1 MPGQPGHT
9 RSHDIAFGEECA
21 VMENPYVPFPMRIE
35 EITTETEDENIK
47 TFELSFMV
55 KADEERFEYRPGQFA
70 ELSVFG
76 KGEAP
81 FGMASTPTRPGR
93 LSFSVSK
100 IGVVTGALHRMEK
113 GDVVGVR
120 GPLGNGYP
128 LEAFKGKNLV
138 LVGGGFGFSTLRS
151 LTNFILHDSN
161 RKEYGDIAVIYGAR
175 RPGLLLYKK
184 DLEAWQERG
193 DLRLHLTVDKGEDG
207 WQGHVG
213 FVPDVTRSVSPN
225 PKNACAVVCGP
236 PAMIQFTLPVLKEL
250 GFGEENVFL
259 SLEMRMKCGIGKC
272 GRCNLGSK
280 YICSDGPVFSEAE
293 VMRLTAE
300 AHV

>member
-1 MPGQPGHT
+1 
-9 RSHDIAFGEECA
+9 

-35 EITTETEDENIK
+35 EIIVETEDENIK
-47 TFELSFMV
+47 TFELSFMA
-55 KADEERFEYRPGQFA
+55 KADEERFVYTPGQFA
-70 ELSVFG
+70 EVSVFG

-93 LSFSVSK
+93 LAFSVSK

-128 LEAFKGKNLV
+128 LETFKGKNLV

-161 RKEYGDIAVIYGAR
+161 RKAYKDLTVIYGAR
-175 RPGLLLYKK
+175 RPGLLLYKR
-184 DLEAWQERG
+184 DLKAWQERG
-193 DLRLHLTVDKGEDG
+193 DLQVHLTVDKSDDG

-213 FVPDVTRSVSPN
+213 FVPDVTRAVAPN
-225 PKNACAVVCGP
+225 PEEALAVVCGP
-236 PAMIQFTLPVLKEL
+236 PAMIQFTLPVLKQL
-250 GFGEENVFL
+250 GFGDESVFL

-280 YICSDGPVFSEAE
+280 YICSDGPVFSQAE
-293 VMRLTAE
+293 LLGLTGE
-300 AHV
+300 AHF

>member
-1 MPGQPGHT
+1 
-9 RSHDIAFGEECA
+9 
-21 VMENPYVPFPMRIE
+21 MENPYVPLAMRIE
-35 EITTETEDENIK
+35 EIIVETEDENIK
-47 TFELSFMV
+47 TFELSFMDR
-55 KADEERFEYRPGQFA
+55 ADEERFVYTPGQFA

-81 FGMASTPTRPGR
+81 FGMASTPTQLGR
-93 LSFSVSK
+93 LAFSVSK

-128 LEAFKGKNLV
+128 LETFKGKNLV

-161 RKEYGDIAVIYGAR
+161 RKDYSDLKVIYGAR

-184 DLEAWQERG
+184 DLEAWKKQG
-193 DLRLHLTVDKGEDG
+193 DIRLHLTVDKGENE
-207 WQGHVG
+207 WQGYVG
-213 FVPDVTRSVSPN
+213 FVPDLTRSVAPN
-225 PKNACAVVCGP
+225 PKNAYAVVCGP

-250 GFGEENVFL
+250 GFRDEQVFL

-272 GRCNLGSK
+272 GRCNVGSK
-280 YICSDGPVFSEAE
+280 YICSDGPVFSQQELS
-293 VMRLTAE
+293 RLTAE
-300 AHV
+300 SHV

>member
-1 MPGQPGHT
+1 
-9 RSHDIAFGEECA
+9 
-21 VMENPYVPFPMRIE
+21 MENPYVPFPMRIE
-35 EITTETEDENIK
+35 EIVVETEDENIK
-47 TFELSFMV
+47 TFELSFTAR
-55 KADEERFEYRPGQFA
+55 ADEERFVYRPGQFA

-81 FGMASTPTRPGR
+81 FGMASTPTQPGR

-128 LEAFKGKNLV
+128 LETFKGKNLV

-161 RKEYGDIAVIYGAR
+161 RKDYSDLTVIYGAR

-184 DLEAWQERG
+184 DLETWKKHE
-193 DLRLHLTVDKGEDG
+193 DVRLHLTVDKGENG

-213 FVPDVTRSVSPN
+213 FVPDVTRSVAPN
-225 PKNACAVVCGP
+225 PRNAFAVVCGP
-236 PAMIQFTLPVLKEL
+236 PAMIHFTLPVLQEL
-250 GFGEENVFL
+250 GFRDESIFL

-272 GRCNLGSK
+272 GRCNVGSK
-280 YICSDGPVFSEAE
+280 YICSDGPVFSQAE
-293 VMRLTAE
+293 LTGLTGE
-300 AHV
+300 AHF

>member
-1 MPGQPGHT
+1 
-9 RSHDIAFGEECA
+9 
-21 VMENPYVPFPMRIE
+21 MENPYVPIPMKIE
-35 EITTETEDENIK
+35 EIIMETEDENIK
-47 TFELSFMV
+47 TFELSFMA
-55 KADEERFEYRPGQFA
+55 KGDEERFVYTPGQFA

-81 FGMASTPTRPGR
+81 FGMASTPTQPGR
-93 LSFSVSK
+93 LAFSVSK

-128 LEAFKGKNLV
+128 LGTFTGRNLV

-151 LTNFILHDSN
+151 LTKFILQDSN
-161 RKEYGDIAVIYGAR
+161 RKDYSELTVIYGAR

-184 DLEAWQERG
+184 DLEVWKKQG
-193 DLRLHLTVDKGEDG
+193 DVRLHLTVDKGEKG

-213 FVPDVTRSVSPN
+213 FVPEVTRSVAPN
-225 PKNACAVVCGP
+225 PKNAYAVVCGP

-250 GFGEENVFL
+250 GFRDEQIYL

-272 GRCNLGSK
+272 GRCNVGSK
-280 YICSDGPVFSEAE
+280 YVCSDGPVFSQAE
-293 VMRLTAE
+293 LSRLTAE
-300 AHV
+300 AHG

>member
-1 MPGQPGHT
+1 
-9 RSHDIAFGEECA
+9 
-21 VMENPYVPFPMRIE
+21 MENPYVPLAMRIE
-35 EITTETEDENIK
+35 EIIVETEDENIK
-47 TFELSFMV
+47 TFELSFMDR
-55 KADEERFEYRPGQFA
+55 ADEERFVYTPGQFA

-81 FGMASTPTRPGR
+81 FGMASTPTQPGR

-128 LEAFKGKNLV
+128 LETFKGKNLV

-161 RKEYGDIAVIYGAR
+161 RKDYSDLTVIYGAR

-184 DLEAWQERG
+184 DLEAWKKQG
-193 DLRLHLTVDKGEDG
+193 DIRLHLTVDKGENG

-213 FVPDVTRSVSPN
+213 FVPDVTRSVVPN

-250 GFGEENVFL
+250 GFRDESVFL

-272 GRCNLGSK
+272 GRCNVGSK
-280 YICSDGPVFSEAE
+280 YICSDGPVFSQAE
-293 VMRLTAE
+293 LRRLTAE
-300 AHV
+300 AHG

>member
-1 MPGQPGHT
+1 
-9 RSHDIAFGEECA
+9 
-21 VMENPYVPFPMRIE
+21 VMENPYVPLPMRIE
-35 EITTETEDENIK
+35 EIIVETEDENIK
-47 TFELSFMV
+47 TFELSFM
-55 KADEERFEYRPGQFA
+55 ARPDEERFVYTPGQFA
-70 ELSVFG
+70 ELSIFG

-81 FGMASTPTRPGR
+81 FGMASTPTQPGR

-128 LEAFKGKNLV
+128 LEIFKGKNLV
-138 LVGGGFGFSTLRS
+138 LVGGGFGFSTLRA
-151 LTNFILHDSN
+151 LTNFILHESN
-161 RKEYGDIAVIYGAR
+161 RKDYRDLTVIYGAR

-184 DLEAWQERG
+184 DLEAWKKQE
-193 DLRLHLTVDKGEDG
+193 DIRLHLTVDKGENG

-213 FVPDVTRSVSPN
+213 FVPDVTRSVAPD
-225 PKNACAVVCGP
+225 PKNAYAVVCGP

-250 GFGEENVFL
+250 GFRDENVFL

-272 GRCNLGSK
+272 GRCNVGSK
-280 YICSDGPVFSEAE
+280 YICSDGPVFSQAQLNGLAGEG
-293 VMRLTAE
+293 
-300 AHV
+300 HF

>member
-1 MPGQPGHT
+1 M
-9 RSHDIAFGEECA
+9 
-21 VMENPYVPFPMRIE
+21 MKNPYVPFPMRIE
-35 EITTETEDENIK
+35 EVIVETEDENIK
-47 TFELSFMV
+47 TFELSFMAE
-55 KADEERFEYRPGQFA
+55 ADEKRFLYTPGQFA
-70 ELSVFG
+70 EVSVFG
-76 KGEAP
+76 TGEAP
-81 FGMASTPTRPGR
+81 FGMASTPTQPGR

-128 LEAFKGKNLV
+128 LERFKGKNLV

-151 LTNFILHDSN
+151 LTNFVLHECN
-161 RKEYGDIAVIYGAR
+161 RKDFGELTVIYGAR

-184 DLEAWQERG
+184 DLEAWKTQG
-193 DLRLHLTVDKGEDG
+193 DVRLHLTADRAENG

-213 FVPDVTRSVSPN
+213 FVPEVTRSVAPN
-225 PKNACAVVCGP
+225 PRNAYAVVCGP

-250 GFGEENVFL
+250 GFGDEQIYL

-272 GRCNLGSK
+272 GRCNVGSR
-280 YICSDGPVFSEAE
+280 YVCSDGPVFSQAE
-293 VMRLTAE
+293 LAGLTAE
-300 AHV
+300 SHF

>member
-1 MPGQPGHT
+1 
-9 RSHDIAFGEECA
+9 
-21 VMENPYVPFPMRIE
+21 MENPYVPLPMRIE
-35 EITTETEDENIK
+35 EIIVETEDENIK
-47 TFELSFMV
+47 TFELSFMA
-55 KADEERFEYRPGQFA
+55 KADEEHFAYRPGQFA

-81 FGMASTPTRPGR
+81 FGMASTPTQPGR
-93 LSFSVSK
+93 LAFSVSK

-128 LEAFKGKNLV
+128 LEAFKGKNLL

-161 RKEYGDIAVIYGAR
+161 RKDYRDLMVIYGAR

-184 DLEAWQERG
+184 DLEAWKKQG
-193 DLRLHLTVDKGEDG
+193 DIRLHLTVDKAENG

-213 FVPDVTRSVSPN
+213 FVPDVTRSVAPG
-225 PKNACAVVCGP
+225 PKDAYAVVCGP
-236 PAMIQFTLPVLKEL
+236 PAMIHFTLPVLKEL
-250 GFGEENVFL
+250 GFKDENVFL

-272 GRCNLGSK
+272 GRCNVGSK
-280 YICSDGPVFSEAE
+280 YICSDGPVFSQAE
-293 VMRLTAE
+293 LAGLTAE
-300 AHV
+300 SHS

>member
-1 MPGQPGHT
+1 
-9 RSHDIAFGEECA
+9 
-21 VMENPYVPFPMRIE
+21 VMGNPYVPLPMRIE
-35 EITTETEDENIK
+35 EIVAETEDENIK
-47 TFELSFMV
+47 TFELSFTAR
-55 KADEERFEYRPGQFA
+55 ADEERFVYRPGQFA

-81 FGMASTPTRPGR
+81 FGMASAPTQPGR

-128 LEAFKGKNLV
+128 LETFKGKNLV

-161 RKEYGDIAVIYGAR
+161 RKDYSDLTVIYGAR

-184 DLEAWQERG
+184 DLEAWKKHG
-193 DLRLHLTVDKGEDG
+193 DVRLHLTVDKGENG

-213 FVPDVTRSVSPN
+213 FVPDVTRSVAPN
-225 PKNACAVVCGP
+225 PRNAFAVVCGP
-236 PAMIQFTLPVLKEL
+236 PAMIHFTLPVLQEL
-250 GFGEENVFL
+250 GFRDESIFL

-272 GRCNLGSK
+272 GRCNVGSK
-280 YICSDGPVFSEAE
+280 YICSDGPVFSQAE
-293 VMRLTAE
+293 LTGLTGE
-300 AHV
+300 AHY

>member
-1 MPGQPGHT
+1 
-9 RSHDIAFGEECA
+9 
-21 VMENPYVPFPMRIE
+21 VMENPYIPFPMRVE
-35 EITTETEDENIK
+35 EIIAETEDENIK
-47 TFELSFMV
+47 TFELSFLG
-55 KADEERFEYRPGQFA
+55 KADAERFVYTPGQFA
-70 ELSVFG
+70 EISVFG

-81 FGMASTPTRPGR
+81 FGMASTPTNPSR
-93 LSFSVSK
+93 LAFSVSK

-128 LEAFKGKNLV
+128 LETFKGKNLI

-161 RKEYGDIAVIYGAR
+161 RKDYGDLTVIYGAR

-184 DLEAWQERG
+184 DLESWGGRG
-193 DLRLHLTVDKGEDG
+193 DLQLHLTVDKGEDG

-213 FVPDVTRSVSPN
+213 FVPDVTRSVAPN
-225 PKNACAVVCGP
+225 PRKAFAVVCGP
-236 PAMIQFTLPVLKEL
+236 PAMIHFTLPVLQEL
-250 GFGEENVFL
+250 GFRDESIFL

-272 GRCNLGSK
+272 GRCNVGSK
-280 YICSDGPVFSEAE
+280 YICSDGPVFSQAE
-293 VMRLTAE
+293 LSRLTAE
-300 AHV
+300 AHF

>member
-1 MPGQPGHT
+1 M
-9 RSHDIAFGEECA
+9 
-21 VMENPYVPFPMRIE
+21 MENPYIPLAMRIE
-35 EITTETEDENIK
+35 EIIVETEDENIK
-47 TFELSFMV
+47 TFELSFMDR
-55 KADEERFEYRPGQFA
+55 ADEERFVYTPGQFA

-81 FGMASTPTRPGR
+81 FGMASTPTRPGL

-128 LEAFKGKNLV
+128 LETFKGKNLV

-161 RKEYGDIAVIYGAR
+161 RKDYGELTVIYGAR

-184 DLEAWQERG
+184 DIEIWKKQG
-193 DLRLHLTVDKGEDG
+193 DIRLHLTVDKGENG

-213 FVPDVTRSVSPN
+213 FVPDVTRSVAPN
-225 PKNACAVVCGP
+225 PKNACALVCGP

-250 GFGEENVFL
+250 GFRDESVFL

-272 GRCNLGSK
+272 GRCNVGSK
-280 YICSDGPVFSEAE
+280 YICSDGPVFSQAE
-293 VMRLTAE
+293 LAGLTAE
-300 AHV
+300 GHV

>member
-1 MPGQPGHT
+1 
-9 RSHDIAFGEECA
+9 
-21 VMENPYVPFPMRIE
+21 MENPYVPVPMRIE
-35 EITTETEDENIK
+35 EIIVETEDENIK
-47 TFELSFMV
+47 TFDLAFMA
-55 KADEERFEYRPGQFA
+55 KADQERFVYTPGQFA
-70 ELSVFG
+70 ELTVFG

-81 FGMASTPTRPGR
+81 FGMASTPTQPGR

-100 IGVVTGALHRMEK
+100 IGVVTGALHRLER

-128 LEAFKGKNLV
+128 LKTFKGKNLV

-151 LTNFILHDSN
+151 LTNFILHESN
-161 RKEYGDIAVIYGAR
+161 RKDYGDLTVIYGAR

-184 DLEAWQERG
+184 DLEAWKQQG
-193 DLRLHLTVDKGEDG
+193 GVRLHLTVDKGENG

-213 FVPDVTRSVSPN
+213 FVPAVCRSVA
-225 PKNACAVVCGP
+225 PKPEVAYAVVCGP

-250 GFGEENVFL
+250 GFKDEQIFL

-272 GRCNLGSK
+272 GRCNMGSK
-280 YICSDGPVFSEAE
+280 YICSDGPVFSQAE
-293 VMRLTAE
+293 LAALTAE
-300 AHV
+300 AHG

>member
-1 MPGQPGHT
+1 M
-9 RSHDIAFGEECA
+9 
-21 VMENPYVPFPMRIE
+21 MENPYVPLAMRIE
-35 EITTETEDENIK
+35 EIIVETEDENIK
-47 TFELSFMV
+47 TFELSFMDR
-55 KADEERFEYRPGQFA
+55 ADEERFVYRPGQFA
-70 ELSVFG
+70 GLTVFG

-81 FGMASTPTRPGR
+81 FGMASTPTQPGR

-128 LEAFKGKNLV
+128 LETFKGKNLV

-161 RKEYGDIAVIYGAR
+161 RKEYGDLTVIYGAR

-184 DLEAWQERG
+184 DLEDWKKQG
-193 DLRLHLTVDKGEDG
+193 DIRLHLTVDKGENG

-213 FVPDVTRSVSPN
+213 FVPDVTRSVAPN
-225 PKNACAVVCGP
+225 PKNAFAVVCGP

-250 GFGEENVFL
+250 GFRDEQVFM

-272 GRCNLGSK
+272 GRCNVGSK
-280 YICSDGPVFSEAE
+280 YICSDGPVFSQQELS
-293 VMRLTAE
+293 RLTAE
-300 AHV
+300 GRG

>member
-1 MPGQPGHT
+1 
-9 RSHDIAFGEECA
+9 
-21 VMENPYVPFPMRIE
+21 VMENPYVPLPMRIE
-35 EITTETEDENIK
+35 EIIVETEDENIK
-47 TFELSFMV
+47 TFELSFM
-55 KADEERFEYRPGQFA
+55 ARTDEERFVYMPGQFV

-81 FGMASTPTRPGR
+81 FGMASTPTLPGR

-128 LEAFKGKNLV
+128 LEIFKGKNLV

-161 RKEYGDIAVIYGAR
+161 RKNYRDLTVIYGAR
-175 RPGLLLYKK
+175 RPGLLLYKR
-184 DLEAWQERG
+184 DLEAWKKQG
-193 DLRLHLTVDKGEDG
+193 DIRLHLTVDKGENG

-213 FVPDVTRSVSPN
+213 FVPEVTRSVAPN

-250 GFGEENVFL
+250 GFRDETVFL

-272 GRCNLGSK
+272 GRCNVGSK
-280 YICSDGPVFSEAE
+280 YICSDGPVFSQAE
-293 VMRLTAE
+293 LAGLTAE
-300 AHV
+300 SHV

>member
-1 MPGQPGHT
+1 M
-9 RSHDIAFGEECA
+9 
-21 VMENPYVPFPMRIE
+21 MENPYVPLAMRIE
-35 EITTETEDENIK
+35 EIIVETEDENIK
-47 TFELSFMV
+47 TFELSFMDR
-55 KADEERFEYRPGQFA
+55 ADEERFVYTPGQFA

-81 FGMASTPTRPGR
+81 FGMASTPTQLGR
-93 LSFSVSK
+93 LAFSVSK

-128 LEAFKGKNLV
+128 LETFKGKNLV
-138 LVGGGFGFSTLRS
+138 LIGGGFGFSTLRS

-161 RKEYGDIAVIYGAR
+161 RKDYSDLKVIYGAR

-184 DLEAWQERG
+184 DLEAWKKQG
-193 DLRLHLTVDKGEDG
+193 DIRLHLTVDKGENG
-207 WQGHVG
+207 WQGYVG
-213 FVPDVTRSVSPN
+213 FVPDLTRSVAPN
-225 PKNACAVVCGP
+225 PKNAYAVVCGP

-250 GFGEENVFL
+250 GFRDEQVFL

-272 GRCNLGSK
+272 GRCNVGSK
-280 YICSDGPVFSEAE
+280 YICSDGPVFSQQELS
-293 VMRLTAE
+293 RLTAE
-300 AHV
+300 SHV